1 LAKEFGGMVLIIG
14 LRHDID
20 TVYGFRWGLPKVV
33 SLEEKYDVRSTFFVR
48 VDVLRSD
55 KDCHVLRRIVD
66 RGWETGLHLINT
78 INDSRLPSPRGE
90 LELLRKL
97 IGVPVYG
104 VTPCGTTI
112 GWKGDVTWRTMDSLG
127 LEYMEGYRAP
137 DFSVKT
143 LVMPTHLSFD
153 IYYVRNFGEEEGYR
167 RFRKDL
173 LNKLRENGLATVL
186 VHPEWLVRS
195 VGGRGLMKIPLT
207 LLRKKMMNK
216 VYERFLCEF
225 KGKVE
230 FKKYVNLFHSL
241 VGRSLKGS

>member
-1 LAKEFGGMVLIIG
+1 MIIG

-20 TVYGFRWGLPKVV
+20 NVYGLRWGLPKVV
-33 SLEEKYDVRSTFFVR
+33 SLEEKYGVRSTFFVR

-55 KDCHVLRRIVD
+55 KDCNVLRRIVD

-90 LELLRKL
+90 LELLKKL
-97 IGVPVYG
+97 VGVPVYG

-112 GWKGDVTWRTMDSLG
+112 GFKGDVTWRTMDSLG
-127 LEYMEGYRAP
+127 LEYMEGYGVP

-153 IYYVRNFGEEEGYR
+153 IHYVRNFGEEQGYR
-167 RFRKDL
+167 RFRRDL
-173 LNKLRENGLATVL
+173 LHKLGEDELATVL
-186 VHPEWLVRS
+186 VHPEWFVRS

-216 VYERFLCEF
+216 VYEKFLCEI
-225 KGKVE
+225 KRKVE
-230 FKKYVNLFHSL
+230 FKKYIDLFHWL
-241 VGRSLKGS
+241 AGRSSKRS